1 MFYGTSQPG
10 IDQVS
15 TVKTLHGASQPK
27 KTNMKDETIAIRKH
41 IDRTYQ
47 KEHSNP
53 LYLTSS
59 FVFDSAEEM
68 AAVFA
73 DEQEGNIYSRYSNP
87 NVDELIEKV
96 ALLEEAEGGWATSSG
111 MAAVFTTFA
120 ALLKAGDHIVSS
132 RSVFGSTHRL
142 FTEIFPKWGITTTY
156 VDALDYEGYA
166 NAMQD
171 NTKILYLETPSNP
184 ALEIIDIERV
194 ATICKSKN
202 VLFAVDNCFAT
213 PVLQKPI
220 TLGADISIHSTTKY
234 MDGQGRT
241 LGGLILASNAL
252 ISKIEAFARHTGPAL
267 SPFNAW
273 IISKSIETLS
283 LRVLHMSNGALEIAK
298 RLENHPAISFVK
310 YPFLESHPNVDVAK
324 KQMKAGGGIVTFE
337 LKGGLD
343 AGRKFLNNLE
353 IFSLTPNLGDAK
365 SIATHP
371 ASTTHSKLK
380 PEERLAVG
388 ISDGLV
394 RLSIGLENLEDLW
407 KDIENALK

>member
-1 MFYGTSQPG
+1 
-10 IDQVS
+10 
-15 TVKTLHGASQPK
+15 
-27 KTNMKDETIAIRKH
+27 MKDETIAIRKH

-96 ALLEEAEGGWATSSG
+96 ALLEKSETGWATSSG

-120 ALLKAGDHIVSS
+120 ALLQAGDHIVSS

-142 FTEIFPKWGITTTY
+142 FTEIFPKWGITTSY

-166 NAMQD
+166 NAIQE

-184 ALEIIDIERV
+184 ALEIIDLEKV
-194 ATICKSKN
+194 AQICKAN
-202 VLFAVDNCFAT
+202 NILFAVDNCFAT

-241 LGGLILASNAL
+241 LGGLILGSKEIIA
-252 ISKIEAFARHTGPAL
+252 KIEAFARHTGPAL

-283 LRVLHMSNGALEIAK
+283 LRVNHMSQGALEIAK
-298 RLENHPAISFVK
+298 RLEKHPAISFVK
-310 YPFLESHPNVDVAK
+310 YPFLESHPNHEVAK
-324 KQMKAGGGIVTFE
+324 KQMTAGGGIVTFE

-343 AGRKFLNNLE
+343 AGRKFLNQLS

-380 PEERLAVG
+380 PEERQAVG

-407 KDIENALK
+407 NDLNQALN

>member
-1 MFYGTSQPG
+1 
-10 IDQVS
+10 
-15 TVKTLHGASQPK
+15 
-27 KTNMKDETIAIRKH
+27 MKDETIAIRKH

-194 ATICKSKN
+194 AAICKSKN

-241 LGGLILASNAL
+241 LGGLILASNTL

-283 LRVLHMSNGALEIAK
+283 LRVHHMSNGALEIAT

>member
-1 MFYGTSQPG
+1 
-10 IDQVS
+10 
-15 TVKTLHGASQPK
+15 
-27 KTNMKDETIAIRKH
+27 MKDETIAIRKH

-283 LRVLHMSNGALEIAK
+283 LRVHHMSNGALEIAK
-298 RLENHPAISFVK
+298 RLENHPVISFVK